1 MMKLYGGTAIFT
13 LGATYACVGMT
24 RKKKVEIKFLV
35 LLERQIL
42 HNGRAISK
50 EMGKDSMLDKQK
62 TRNTHYCD
70 TKRKKES
77 SCQKKRHFEV
87 LEGRLATFKVN
98 VLQFF

>member
-50 EMGKDSMLDKQK
+50 EMGKDS
-62 TRNTHYCD
+62 
-70 TKRKKES
+70 
-77 SCQKKRHFEV
+77 
-87 LEGRLATFKVN
+87 KVRQAEN
-98 VLQFF
+98 